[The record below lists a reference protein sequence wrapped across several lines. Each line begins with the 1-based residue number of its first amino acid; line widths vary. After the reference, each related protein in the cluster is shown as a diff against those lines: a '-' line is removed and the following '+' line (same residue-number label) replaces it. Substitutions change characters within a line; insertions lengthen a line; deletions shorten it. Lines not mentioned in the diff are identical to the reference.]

1 MHCSNILFIKAGA
14 AVRRGLYWFAVIFCL
29 FFMIAGYAES
39 DLSLY
44 QAKVPVKSESKSE
57 LTQASVGAFKQVLVK
72 LTGSVDVLSI
82 PAVKEMLPDAEKMVS
97 TYRYLSLSSELSDDS
112 NQLNVIMT
120 FNKKGVVQFLDQIG
134 QPIWSGKRPLTLIW
148 VQQMPA
154 SNAELS
160 GKAALVDSSVIH
172 NDISAISQKF
182 GLPILFPLNDL
193 NDPSV
198 LQLASA
204 GDNDK
209 IWQEL
214 YDRYGVDAVLFA
226 LVSENPIT
234 RQWSATWELHST
246 SGSFMWPDSAAQQ
259 KLLLDHGIGSM
270 VKSISGRQ
278 ASASQQSVS
287 MIVSGVSDL
296 VSYAG
301 VRNYLSKLADV
312 KNIKVTDM
320 HDSSVWISVDLK
332 SNVKAFTDELHRDHY
347 LSRSDNKGL
356 MLLSHGDVLSYTLSS
371 SIDINS
377 NVGEDNGHDA
387 VEQSGAVVSALGVSS
402 SSIDIEPVS
411 DKGLY

>member
-1 MHCSNILFIKAGA
+1 
-14 AVRRGLYWFAVIFCL
+14 
-29 FFMIAGYAES
+29 
-39 DLSLY
+39 
-44 QAKVPVKSESKSE
+44 
-57 LTQASVGAFKQVLVK
+57 
-72 LTGSVDVLSI
+72 
-82 PAVKEMLPDAEKMVS
+82 
-97 TYRYLSLSSELSDDS
+97 
-112 NQLNVIMT
+112 MT

-148 VQQMPA
+148 VQQMPT

-160 GKAALVDSSVIH
+160 SKAALVDSSVIH

-234 RQWSATWELHST
+234 RQWSATWELHSK

-347 LSRSDNKGL
+347 LSRSGNKGL

-371 SIDINS
+371 SGDVNS
-377 NVGEDNGHDA
+377 NTGEDNGHDT
-387 VEQSGAVVSALGVSS
+387 VEQSGAVVSALGVNS

-411 DKGLY
+411 DEGLD